1 MKLTYLTSA
10 SVIIEDQNVKIL
22 CDPWLVDGEFYGS
35 WANYPPLSFSP
46 EEFNNVDYIYI
57 SHIHP
62 DHCSIKTLNKMNKD
76 IPILIHNYGSKFL
89 KNNIERLGYK
99 VIEIDHNKRTH
110 LKNNLHINILAA
122 DNCNPELCHKYFG
135 CSIVEKNFG
144 STSID
149 TMSVVDNGQQVIVN
163 TNDCPFS
170 LAETSATVIKK
181 KYTGID
187 MLLVGYSSASAYPQ
201 CFTISESDKI
211 KAKNKIVHDYWSYAE
226 SYVNLLKPKVFLP
239 FAGRYTLAGKKSIL
253 NSQRA
258 VLELED
264 AYEYF
269 TQHSKINQKENKC
282 IILNSKSSFDL
293 DTKQTSEV
301 YTPIDKNEKQNY
313 IDNTLSKRKYDFEYD
328 DKPEIKE
335 ILALIPSCFDRYEKR
350 RIELGFS
357 SEMVIIIEITKEKF
371 LLISANGNGYKIIKK
386 NELNQFTKYV
396 KISLDNRLLMRIL
409 SGPKN
414 AHWNNA
420 EIGSHL
426 TFERNPNHYER
437 GLYYCLSYFHT

>member
-10 SVIIEDQNVKIL
+10 SVIIEEQNVKIL

-35 WANYPPLSFSP
+35 WAHYPPLSFSP
-46 EEFNNVDYIYI
+46 EEFNNVNYIYI

-62 DHCSIKTLNKMNKD
+62 DHFSIKTLNKMNKD
-76 IPILIHNYGSKFL
+76 IPILIHNYHSKFL

-110 LKNNLHINILAA
+110 LEANLHINILAA
-122 DNCNPELCHKYFG
+122 DNCNPELCHKHFG
-135 CSIVEKNFG
+135 CSIVEKKFG
-144 STSID
+144 SASID
-149 TMSVVDNGQQVIVN
+149 TMCVIDNGKQVIVN

-181 KYTGID
+181 KYKNID
-187 MLLVGYSSASAYPQ
+187 VLLVGYSSASAYPQ

-211 KAKNKIVHDYWSYAE
+211 EAKNKIIQDFWSFAE
-226 SYVNLLKPKVFLP
+226 SYVNLLKPKIFLP
-239 FAGRYTLAGKKSIL
+239 FAGRYTLAGKKSVL

-258 VLELED
+258 VSELED

-269 TQHSKINQKENKC
+269 TEHSKINQKEHQC
-282 IILNSKSSFDL
+282 VILNSKSWFNL
-293 DTKQTSEV
+293 DTNQISEA
-301 YTPIDKNEKQNY
+301 YTPIDENEKQNY
-313 IDNTLSKRKYDFEYD
+313 IKNILSKRKYDFED
-328 DKPEIKE
+328 DKEPEINQ
-335 ILALIPSCFDRYEKR
+335 ILDLIPSCFDRFEKR

-357 SEMVIIIEITKEKF
+357 SEAVIIIGVTKEKF

-386 NELNQFTKYV
+386 NELSQFKKYV
-396 KISLDNRLLMRIL
+396 KILLDNRLLMRIL
-409 SGPKN
+409 RGPKN

-426 TFERNPNHYER
+426 TFERNPNYYER
-437 GLYYCLSYFHT
+437 

>member
-10 SVIIEDQNVKIL
+10 SVLIEDQNVKVL

-35 WANYPPLSFSP
+35 WAHYPPLSFSP
-46 EEFNNVDYIYI
+46 EEFNDVDYIYI

-76 IPILIHNYGSKFL
+76 IPILIHNYDSKFL
-89 KNNIERLGYK
+89 KNNIERLGFK
-99 VIEIDHNKRTH
+99 VIEIEHNKKTH
-110 LKNNLHINILAA
+110 IKNNLYINILAA

-135 CSIVEKNFG
+135 CGIVEKRFG

-149 TMSVVDNGQQVIVN
+149 SMSVIDNGQQVIVN

-170 LAETSATVIKK
+170 LAKTSATMIKE
-181 KYTGID
+181 KYKNID

-201 CFTISESDKI
+201 CFTINESNKI
-211 KAKNKIVHDYWSYAE
+211 QAKNKIIEDYLSFAE
-226 SYVNLLKPKVFLP
+226 SYVNLLRPKFFLP
-239 FAGRYTLAGKKSIL
+239 FAGKYVLAGEKSIL

-258 VLELED
+258 TVELED

-269 TQHSKINQKENKC
+269 TKHSTINQKENKC
-282 IILNSKSSFDL
+282 IILNSNSSLDL
-293 DTKQTSEV
+293 DKKQISES
-301 YTPIDKNEKQNY
+301 YTPIDKNKKQNY
-313 IDNTLSKRKYDFEYD
+313 IENILSKRKYDFED
-328 DKPEIKE
+328 DKEPIIDE
-335 ILALIPSCFDRYEKR
+335 ILALIPKCFDRFEKK

-357 SEMVIIIEITKEKF
+357 SETVIIIVLPKEKF
-371 LLISANGNGYKIIKK
+371 LLISANGNRYQFIKK
-386 NELNQFTKYV
+386 NELEQFKKYV
-396 KISLDNRLLMRIL
+396 RISLDSRLLMRIL

-426 TFERNPNHYER
+426 TFERKPDNYER
-437 GLYYCLSYFHT
+437 GLYYCLNYFHR